1 MNRPDRNYI
10 EYFNE
15 ITLLILIILLA
26 PLTDYI
32 TDANIRLKVGWAIIY
47 IIYF

>member
-1 MNRPDRNYI
+1 MNRPGRNYI

-15 ITLLILIILLA
+15 ISLLILIILLA
-26 PLTDYI
+26 PLTDYV
-32 TDANIRLKVGWAIIY
+32 TDPNVRLKVGWAIIY